1 LKRWFLFANAQAPGA
16 EEMPRV
22 RLDYEQKEASKKN
35 FDVSKPVA
43 KYEAIIAEDLQF
55 MILCQRHD
63 LADLFLAVSFD

>member
-1 LKRWFLFANAQAPGA
+1 
-16 EEMPRV
+16 MPRV

-55 MILCQRHD
+55 MILW
-63 LADLFLAVSFD
+63 LSP